1 MGMEMPLICWIG
13 LIWIASSSSS
23 AAPMTTNRRS
33 LIGGL
38 SDAKFALM
46 PKPLETSR
54 APAIT
59 TKASESYSTTRSAT
73 LEGPAFVTKADPISA
88 GTKPLPEKSLSSQ
101 SSTLTTPAS
110 SHITGSQSNSL
121 HIPKDNAGSSIR
133 QPEAQLHASSR
144 SQEAANELPDLPNSE
159 PPDKLKRFGF
169 SGRFIDL
176 LNRKKCSLQRI
187 EHIRFGLASPSLW
200 QKFKTM
206 KSNSLTIVHFFKA
219 ILRRLKD
226 YSPRR
231 YSSEEPVAETVRNAR
246 KAPSTPKPP
255 PPPESMKGV
264 KGEAKVTKG
273 NAETK
278 DLTHKVEGEK
288 NLASEKEKNSASK
301 TEQTDCRC
309 FEPSVESKPYT
320 DQHTFGKF
328 SACVLLVGLG
338 KRPIKRSLFAQSSPA
353 PEHLLGEV
361 TKPSTGNALVT
372 TKVHELPAQS
382 SDQKNNLASAND
394 KNLAHQ
400 AEQDHAPRLSW
411 YQMMDVPRNVYKSL
425 ADRVKPSP
433 PHGHAPSPASTPPSQ
448 TLVQVTDP
456 SASKAASTAPEVA
469 SDSQQT
475 KQQSSVVKHGDPAKT
490 TAPDEEPPLTVEL
503 KKEVA
508 RAQLEGLIN
517 GILQPIVSKYLT
529 PDKTG
534 RMTDKW
540 LRKKNA
546 VLRWAAK
553 WVPDKYSHN
562 FIREK
567 IAPSFVKGF
576 SNWVSKTIM
585 KVSPESMF
593 EILERNSIEFLATV
607 NKAHGE
613 HPPPTP

>member
-1 MGMEMPLICWIG
+1 MEMPLICWIG

-176 LNRKKCSLQRI
+176 LNRKKS
-187 EHIRFGLASPSLW
+187 SPSLW

-301 TEQTDCRC
+301 TEQTDLPASSWWDLVNV
-309 FEPSVESKPYT
+309 PSNALYS
-320 DQHTFGKF
+320 
-328 SACVLLVGLG
+328 LVDTVKSRL
-338 KRPIKRSLFAQSSPA
+338 PQSLQSSPA

>member
-1 MGMEMPLICWIG
+1 MEMPLICWIG

-121 HIPKDNAGSSIR
+121 HIPKTT
-133 QPEAQLHASSR
+133 L
-144 SQEAANELPDLPNSE
+144 
-159 PPDKLKRFGF
+159 
-169 SGRFIDL
+169 
-176 LNRKKCSLQRI
+176 
-187 EHIRFGLASPSLW
+187 GLASGNRKLNCTLPPGRRKLRMNFQICQFGASGQAEAVRIFWPLYRFAE
-200 QKFKTM
+200 QEEVISITM
-206 KSNSLTIVHFFKA
+206 AKIQNNEIQQLDDCPLFQSNPEEAQRLLTTTLLIGRA
-219 ILRRLKD
+219 
-226 YSPRR
+226 S
-231 YSSEEPVAETVRNAR
+231 
-246 KAPSTPKPP
+246 
-255 PPPESMKGV
+255 
-264 KGEAKVTKG
+264 EAKVTKG

-301 TEQTDCRC
+301 TEQTDLPASSWWDLVNV
-309 FEPSVESKPYT
+309 PSNALYS
-320 DQHTFGKF
+320 
-328 SACVLLVGLG
+328 LVDTVKSRL
-338 KRPIKRSLFAQSSPA
+338 PQSLQSSPA

-372 TKVHELPAQS
+372 TK
-382 SDQKNNLASAND
+382 
-394 KNLAHQ
+394 

-433 PHGHAPSPASTPPSQ
+433 LTVTVSTKENITFHENPDKEHELNHAFYFTYAFLLHTFQSAPSPASTPPSQ